1 MNTEKSKLSVTFLG
15 GVGEIGKNLTVIQ
28 YDDEMILVDCGLTFP
43 GDELPGI
50 DLVVPD
56 FSYLEANKDKIKGL
70 IVTHGHEDHIGGIP
84 YLLQMLNMP
93 IYGSKLSLALIENKL
108 KEFPKIK
115 AKMIAVKPKNLLK
128 LSDKL
133 SIEFIKVS
141 HSIAGSLALAIN
153 TPEGTII
160 HTGDFKIDFQPIDGV
175 MTDLTR
181 LGELGKKGVL
191 LLLCESTNVCKKGYS
206 MSEAKVGETLDKLF
220 EKFKEQRI
228 FVASF
233 ASNIHRMQQVLNLA
247 EKYKRKVAFTGR
259 SMVNISETAMKLG
272 ELKYNKEN
280 IIEIDKIDKYADKE
294 LLILTTG
301 SQGEPMSAL
310 SRIANNEFNKIKV
323 GDNDAI
329 IISASPIPG
338 NEKSVY
344 TIINKLFKK
353 GADVVYDELAEVH
366 ASGHGCEEELKI
378 MHALTKPKFFM
389 PIHGEYRH
397 LKRHKE
403 LAMTL
408 GMNQRNIILPDLG
421 LKVEVG
427 KEYMKT
433 SGYVPAG
440 QKLIDGTGLGDMSS
454 AVLKDRK
461 QLAEDGFCIVVLN
474 RNTNEKGDLY
484 DPFIISRGF
493 LYDTEVDKFNSEAKE
508 QIMGVL
514 HENDYLNKT
523 PEEVRNII
531 KKFLSNLIMKQTKRK
546 PIIIAIVIDNN

>member
-1 MNTEKSKLSVTFLG
+1 MDTEKSKLSVTFLG
-15 GVGEIGKNLTVIQ
+15 GVGEIGKNLTVIE
-28 YDDEMILVDCGLTFP
+28 YDGEIIIVDCGLTFP
-43 GDELPGI
+43 GDELPGV

-56 FSYLEANKDKIKGL
+56 FSYLVANKDKIKAL

-84 YLLQMLNMP
+84 YMLQMLNCP

-133 SIEFIKVS
+133 SVEFIKVS
-141 HSIAGSLALAIN
+141 HSIAGSMALCIN
-153 TPEGTII
+153 TPEGSII
-160 HTGDFKIDFQPIDGV
+160 HTGDFKIDFQPIDGT

-181 LGELGKKGVL
+181 FGELGKKGVL
-191 LLLCESTNVCKKGYS
+191 LLLCESTNVCRKGYS
-206 MSEAKVGETLDKLF
+206 MSESKVGETLDNLF
-220 EKFKEQRI
+220 AKYKEQRI

-247 EKYKRKVAFTGR
+247 EKYGRKVAFSGR

-272 ELKYNKEN
+272 ELKYNRDN

-310 SRIANNEFNKIKV
+310 TRMSNDEFNKVRI
-323 GDNDAI
+323 GENDTI

-344 TIINKLFKK
+344 NVINRLFKK
-353 GADVVYDELAEVH
+353 GADVVYDELADVH
-366 ASGHGCEEELKI
+366 VSGHGCEEELKI
-378 MHALTKPKFFM
+378 MHSLTKPKFFM

-403 LAMTL
+403 LAMAL
-408 GMNQRNIILPDLG
+408 GMEQRNIVIPDLG
-421 LKVEVG
+421 LKVEVA
-427 KEYMKT
+427 KDFIRQ
-433 SGYVPAG
+433 SGFVPAG
-440 QKLIDGTGLGDMSS
+440 QILIDGSGLGDMSS
-454 AVLKDRK
+454 SVLKDRK

-493 LYDTEVDKFNSEAKE
+493 LYDTELEKFNSMIKE
-508 QIMGVL
+508 EIMAVL

-523 PEEVRNII
+523 PEEVRNLI
-531 KKFLSNLIMKQTKRK
+531 KKSCSSLILKKTKRK
-546 PIIIAIVIDNN
+546 PIIIAIVIDK

>member
-15 GVGEIGKNLTVIQ
+15 GVGEIGKNLTVIE
-28 YDDEMILVDCGLTFP
+28 YDGEIIIVDCGLTFP
-43 GDELPGI
+43 GDELPGV

-56 FSYLEANKDKIKGL
+56 FSYLVANKDKIKAL

-84 YLLQMLNMP
+84 YLLQVVNCP

-141 HSIAGSLALAIN
+141 HSIAGSMALCIN
-153 TPEGTII
+153 TPEGSII
-160 HTGDFKIDFQPIDGV
+160 HTGDFKIDFQPIDGT

-181 LGELGKKGVL
+181 FGELGKKGIL
-191 LLLCESTNVCKKGYS
+191 LLLCESTNVCRKGYS
-206 MSEAKVGETLDKLF
+206 MSESKVGETLDGLF
-220 EKFKEQRI
+220 AKYKEQRI

-247 EKYKRKVAFTGR
+247 EKYGRKVAFSGR

-272 ELKYNKEN
+272 ELKYNKDN
-280 IIEIDKIDKYADKE
+280 IIDIDKIDKYADKE

-310 SRIANNEFNKIKV
+310 TRMSNNEFNKVRI
-323 GDNDAI
+323 GENDTI

-344 TIINKLFKK
+344 NVINRLFKK
-353 GADVVYDELAEVH
+353 GADVVYDELADVH
-366 ASGHGCEEELKI
+366 VSGHGCEEELKI
-378 MHALTKPKFFM
+378 MHSLTKPKFFM

-403 LAMTL
+403 LAMSL
-408 GMNQRNIILPDLG
+408 GIEQRNIVIPDLG

-427 KEYMKT
+427 KDYI
-433 SGYVPAG
+433 SSCGFVPAG
-440 QKLIDGTGLGDMSS
+440 QILIDGSGLGDMSS
-454 AVLKDRK
+454 SVLKDRK

-493 LYDTEVDKFNSEAKE
+493 LYDTELEKFNSLIKE
-508 QIMGVL
+508 EIMAVL

-523 PEEVRNII
+523 PEEVRNLI
-531 KKFLSNLIMKQTKRK
+531 KKSCSSLIMKKTKRK

>member
-15 GVGEIGKNLTVIQ
+15 GVGEIGKNLTVIE
-28 YDDEMILVDCGLTFP
+28 YDGELIIVDCGLTFP
-43 GDELPGI
+43 GDELPGV

-56 FSYLEANKDKIKGL
+56 FSYLVANKDKIKAL

-84 YLLQMLNMP
+84 YMLQMLNCP

-133 SIEFIKVS
+133 SVEFIKVS
-141 HSIAGSLALAIN
+141 HSIAGSMALCIN
-153 TPEGTII
+153 TPEGSII
-160 HTGDFKIDFQPIDGV
+160 HTGDFKIDFQPIDGT

-181 LGELGKKGVL
+181 FGELGKKGVL
-191 LLLCESTNVCKKGYS
+191 LLLCESTNVCRKGYS
-206 MSEAKVGETLDKLF
+206 MSESKVGETLDDLF
-220 EKFKEQRI
+220 AKYKEQRI

-247 EKYKRKVAFTGR
+247 EKYGRKVAFSGR

-272 ELKYNKEN
+272 EIKYNKDN
-280 IIEIDKIDKYADKE
+280 IIEIDKIDKYKDKE

-310 SRIANNEFNKIKV
+310 TRMSNDEFNKVKI
-323 GDNDAI
+323 GENDTI

-344 TIINKLFKK
+344 NVINRLFKK
-353 GADVVYDELAEVH
+353 GADVVYDELADVH
-366 ASGHGCEEELKI
+366 VSGHGCEEELKI
-378 MHALTKPKFFM
+378 MHSLTKPKFFM
-389 PIHGEYRH
+389 PVHGEYRH

-403 LAMTL
+403 LAMSL
-408 GMNQRNIILPDLG
+408 GMNQRNIVIPDLG
-421 LKVEVG
+421 LKVEVA
-427 KEYMKT
+427 KDYIRQ
-433 SGYVPAG
+433 SGFVPTG
-440 QKLIDGTGLGDMSS
+440 QILIDGSGLGDMSS
-454 AVLKDRK
+454 SVLKDRK

-493 LYDTEVDKFNSEAKE
+493 LYDTELEKFNSMIKE
-508 QIMGVL
+508 EIMAVL

-523 PEEVRNII
+523 PEEVRNLI
-531 KKFLSNLIMKQTKRK
+531 KKSCGNLILKKTKRK
-546 PIIIAIVIDNN
+546 PIIIAIVIDK